1 MRSGSAG
8 RIIWWTVVVLLA
20 VTAVGVDALGAWE
33 MQLKTRQP
41 PPVADQLFDRQAAT
55 QAASAGTVKV
65 LSYSPDTLEQDFNAA
80 SAMLTGDFLAYY
92 RQFTSQVVA
101 PTARQKRLTTT
112 ATVQRAGV
120 QSLTTNAATI
130 LVFVSQTTTSADQ
143 SAPTTT
149 SSSANVGLAK
159 VNGTW
164 LINSFNPV

>member
-1 MRSGSAG
+1 MRSALAG
-8 RIIWWTVVVLLA
+8 RIMWWAAVVALA
-20 VTAVGVDALGAWE
+20 VATVGVDALGAWE
-33 MQLKTRQP
+33 MQLKSRRP
-41 PPVADQLFDRQAAT
+41 PPVADQLVDRQVAT

-80 SAMLTGDFLAYY
+80 SALLTGDFLTYY

-101 PTARQKRLTTT
+101 PTARQKRLTTR

-120 QSLTTNAATI
+120 QSLATNAASI

-149 SSSANVGLAK
+149 SSSVSVGLAK